1 MYFIQYSSTI
11 HTQKSKCLEERVRR
25 ASGDALDV
33 LLKLSIT
40 SFSGFTHTLELIHI
54 AGHFHFVSSVEPYL
68 AGWIDRRTQSHIYI
82 YTRLSYISLYKTLPY
97 KTGPNQTHHNTSL
110 YKTGQTNHVISIYKP
125 NSPSLF
131 VSYLQVGPALDTFR
145 DPYARKKA
153 FNAHFSDSVAR
164 TGQLGQ
170 GTYTVG

>member
-1 MYFIQYSSTI
+1 MYFIQHSSTI
-11 HTQKSKCLEERVRR
+11 HTQKSKCLEERVRW

-40 SFSGFTHTLELIHI
+40 SFSGTHTLELIHM
-54 AGHFHFVSSVEPYL
+54 AGPFHFVSSVEPYL
-68 AGWIDRRTQSHIYI
+68 AGWIDRRAHSHICI

-97 KTGPNQTHHNTSL
+97 KTGPSQTHHNISL
-110 YKTGQTNHVISIYKP
+110 YKPAQTNHVIYIYKP

-131 VSYLQVGPALDTFR
+131 ISYLQVGPALDTFR

-153 FNAHFSDSVAR
+153 FNAHFSDSVER

-170 GTYTVG
+170 GTYTVV